1 MIGPVRKEAEDERRA
16 KKIQQLLRAA
26 CRVEREG
33 DLHVA
38 AVLRKMAAESL
49 PANGLQ
55 TLPSFECPED

>member
-1 MIGPVRKEAEDERRA
+1 MSAEQ
-16 KKIQQLLRAA
+16 KIQQLLRAA

-38 AVLRKMAAESL
+38 EVLRKMAMESL
-49 PANGLQ
+49 PAGGPR

>member
-1 MIGPVRKEAEDERRA
+1 MSTEQKIRR
-16 KKIQQLLRAA
+16 LLRAA

-38 AVLRKMAAESL
+38 EVLRKMAVESL
-49 PANGLQ
+49 PASGIQ